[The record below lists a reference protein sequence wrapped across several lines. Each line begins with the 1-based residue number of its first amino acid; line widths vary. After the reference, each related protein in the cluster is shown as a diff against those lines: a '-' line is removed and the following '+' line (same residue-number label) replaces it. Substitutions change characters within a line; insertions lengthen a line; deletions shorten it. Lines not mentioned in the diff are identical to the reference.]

1 MLAWKRFLIHVMNTA
16 FTSDFTK
23 GNDAMT
29 CVTYCK
35 IVIALSEHLQ
45 TLAYSN
51 WIAASYCNN
60 VFAVA
65 ETATS
70 LRN

>member
-1 MLAWKRFLIHVMNTA
+1 MNTA

-35 IVIALSEHLQ
+35 IVIALFEHLQ

-65 ETATS
+65 ETAT
-70 LRN
+70 

>member
-16 FTSDFTK
+16 CTSDFTK

-35 IVIALSEHLQ
+35 IVIALFEHLQ

-65 ETATS
+65 ETAT
-70 LRN
+70 

>member
-16 FTSDFTK
+16 FTSDLTK

-35 IVIALSEHLQ
+35 IVIALFEHLQ

-65 ETATS
+65 ETAT
-70 LRN
+70 